1 MSQPK
6 ITAVFAATL
15 LALSASQA
23 AFAQSSVQNPALEQS
38 RPAQNTTSR
47 RIVRKEVQPVAYWVE
62 AASLN
67 LRDNPVAGKVI
78 GNLDYGQKVLAY
90 DQYENWIR
98 VSKSDA
104 KEQWVNSDF
113 LSNSRI
119 SWASYSRPKAS
130 LQSDFVPVRIKDPE
144 DRKKRMFGVRLKKSE
159 TDNAL
164 ITTQQYTAQG
174 IFYQN
179 RFVSCKKE
187 KVIGVRLI
195 GEGSNFLR
203 AQNDVRN
210 LGKDIYDVEQ
220 IDDKANNSAES
231 AIASFACKTKAF

>member
-1 MSQPK
+1 MPK
-6 ITAVFAATL
+6 SNLKIILAAALISLGSTQISTAQTASEATI
-15 LALSASQA
+15 ADETRSER
-23 AFAQSSVQNPALEQS
+23 VK
-38 RPAQNTTSR
+38 RD
-47 RIVRKEVQPVAYWVE
+47 VQPIAYWVE
-62 AASLN
+62 ASSLN
-67 LRDNPVAGKVI
+67 LRDNPVAGKVV
-78 GNLDYGQKVLAY
+78 GNLSYGQKILAY
-90 DQYENWIR
+90 EQYENWIR
-98 VSKSDA
+98 VSKLDE
-104 KEQWVNSDF
+104 KQKWVNSDF
-113 LSNSRI
+113 LSNSSL
-119 SWASYSRPKAS
+119 SWASYVRPSTTLA
-130 LQSDFVPVRIKDPE
+130 SDFNPVRIKDKE

-159 TDNAL
+159 TGNAL
-164 ITTQQYTAQG
+164 ITTQLHSDKG
-174 IFYQN
+174 VFFQN